1 MEIVGISMDDGG
13 THPVEKF
20 VQEMNVNYPVL
31 MGSNSV
37 SDSYGGLRF
46 LPQTFF
52 IDRNGRIERHTMGLT
67 SRSDLEDDIKRLLH
81 LK

>member
-1 MEIVGISMDDGG
+1 MDDGG

-52 IDRNGRIERHTMGLT
+52 IDRDGRVERHTTGLT